1 MEEIRLVVCSF
12 PDGEC
17 ARRVGTAMVER
28 QLAACVSLVPGV
40 ESVYRWQGRV
50 ERADEVLAVFKT
62 TAAAWPAL
70 REALAAEHP
79 YEVPEIVALAAA
91 GVAEA
96 YGRWLLSS
104 VAVPDR

>member
-17 ARRVGTAMVER
+17 ARRIGTAMVER
-28 QLAACVSLVPGV
+28 QLAACVSLLPGV

-50 ERADEVLAVFKT
+50 ESAGEVVGVFKT
-62 TAAAWPAL
+62 TAAAWPWL
-70 REALAAEHP
+70 RDAITAEHP
-79 YEVPEIVALAAA
+79 YEVPELVALEAA

-104 VAVPDR
+104 VAAPDR